1 MVVQAGMFID
11 ESLGEME
18 EVGRRL
24 PRAEFRCAVGALY
37 ECWHTGGIVFAAGY
51 GGSASTA
58 TRPACDLATATI
70 VPERRRLRTASL
82 GDNIPLSSA
91 RANDSG
97 FAGVFAQQLAPR
109 LTDGDLPV
117 APSADVRTVAPIGS
131 EPFGTPIVESWRAA
145 IRHLLRLALRGRN
158 EEEGE

>member
-24 PRAEFRCAVGALY
+24 PRAEFR
-37 ECWHTGGIVFAAGY
+37 
-51 GGSASTA
+51 
-58 TRPACDLATATI
+58 
-70 VPERRRLRTASL
+70 
-82 GDNIPLSSA
+82 
-91 RANDSG
+91 
-97 FAGVFAQQLAPR
+97 
-109 LTDGDLPV
+109 
-117 APSADVRTVAPIGS
+117 
-131 EPFGTPIVESWRAA
+131 RAA

>member
-37 ECWHTGGIVFAAGY
+37 ECWHSGGIVAPSVR

-58 TRPACDLATATI
+58 TCC
-70 VPERRRLRTASL
+70 V
-82 GDNIPLSSA
+82 
-91 RANDSG
+91 
-97 FAGVFAQQLAPR
+97 
-109 LTDGDLPV
+109 
-117 APSADVRTVAPIGS
+117 
-131 EPFGTPIVESWRAA
+131 
-145 IRHLLRLALRGRN
+145 
-158 EEEGE
+158 

>member
-24 PRAEFRCAVGALY
+24 PRAGAL
-37 ECWHTGGIVFAAGY
+37 
-51 GGSASTA
+51 
-58 TRPACDLATATI
+58 
-70 VPERRRLRTASL
+70 
-82 GDNIPLSSA
+82 A
-91 RANDSG
+91 R
-97 FAGVFAQQLAPR
+97 
-109 LTDGDLPV
+109 
-117 APSADVRTVAPIGS
+117 SADVRTVAPIGS

-145 IRHLLRLALRGRN
+145 IRHLLRLALRGRI